1 MRIPP
6 IGEVWQRLGGG
17 ELRNGRGRAFNR
29 NGKGYNVSID
39 SYKDV
44 WHDFVSGASGGVLD
58 LVEIMLQ
65 CDRRGTLAW
74 LEAEGFIEA
83 WKPLSVS
90 EKLAFTIRRE
100 AAREAAKDV
109 ASWREALTVELEERS
124 SHLFTESL
132 TTKDRLS
139 AACASRDLYWLNSLD
154 PGGTVRMFVAARN
167 ANPEHAARLVRCG
180 HERTAES
187 RRLAAACVNALATS
201 EVCHAV

>member
-6 IGEVWQRLGGG
+6 IVPVWRRLGGG

-29 NGKGYNVSID
+29 GGKGYNVSID

-58 LVEIMLQ
+58 LVETMLQ
-65 CDRRGTLAW
+65 CDRRGALAW
-74 LEAEGFIEA
+74 LEAESFIEA
-83 WKPLSVS
+83 RKPWSAS

-100 AAREAAKDV
+100 AAREAGKEV
-109 ASWREALTVELEERS
+109 ESWREGQITELESRS
-124 SHLFTESL
+124 SQLFAETL

-154 PGGTVRMFVAARN
+154 PRGTVRMFVAARS
-167 ANPEHAARLVRCG
+167 ANPEQVARLVQRG
-180 HERTAES
+180 RERMKES
-187 RRLAAACVNALATS
+187 RRLAAACVKVLATS
-201 EVCHAV
+201 EACHAV